1 MISRNKNLVR
11 INLALPKEIIE
22 KVTDIAELKGVT
34 RTQVILM
41 ALSNYID
48 QREVIEY
55 TPRLIELLKKEQD
68 KEIEELTKNKK

>member
-1 MISRNKNLVR
+1 MISKRKNLTR

-22 KVTDIAELKGVT
+22 KVTDIAELKGIT

-55 TPRLIELLKKEQD
+55 TPRLIELLKKEQQND
-68 KEIEELTKNKK
+68 IDNLTKNEK